1 MRVLAC
7 VMGDETSERGVQ
19 PTTEDFDQ
27 MSRFNQQLID
37 AGILLAGDGLRP
49 TSDGAK
55 LKWTGEGPTVI
66 DGPFAESK
74 EVVAGFWIV
83 EVASLDEAKEWFSR
97 CPCGPGAEIQLRP
110 VYELDDFD
118 TLGPEARRISE
129 QVRTRRGS

>member
-7 VMGDETSERGVQ
+7 VMGGETSEQGVP
-19 PTTEDFDQ
+19 PTTEEFDE

-55 LKWTGEGPTVI
+55 LKWTGDGPTVI

-118 TLGPEARRISE
+118 TLSPEARRISE
-129 QVRTRRGS
+129 QVRVQRGS

>member
-1 MRVLAC
+1 MRVLAS
-7 VMGDETSERGVQ
+7 VMGSETSEQGVP
-19 PTTEDFDQ
+19 PTTEQFDE

-55 LKWTGEGPTVI
+55 LKWTGDGPTVI

-74 EVVAGFWIV
+74 EVIAGFWIV

-118 TLGPEARRISE
+118 TISPEARRISE
-129 QVRTRRGS
+129 QVRVQRGS